1 MIAGHRRW
9 LLALSFLTL
18 AVSIA
23 LSRPVQAQQRQSHEL
38 WTSQLTP
45 EQIKAA
51 LATLSQGDGRNNLF
65 EEQFLKL
72 LQERLKQDN
81 QPHRPEDLEKALKLL
96 KDNPQVLELA
106 KKLAKMRQ
114 VDPGRPGKLTPDDIA
129 KMITIGPDGIQPNPG
144 LVPPVGMGPPGVI
157 PPGTNL
163 GDPPF
168 GKADPPP
175 TGGIPPG
182 VGANPLLPPSL
193 DTQQPIGPDPPRT
206 LPSVDENPFPDPEAT
221 DARTKSLR
229 AFTAIWERNIGPLDE
244 TPEVKRALFDLVAGN
259 GLDLDLKDRDGNSIW
274 DLLAKGDG
282 KGFDELLQGGEGSN
296 WKWPQLEFPKLSNLL
311 GRLGWGSSSG
321 ESNSGNRSGS
331 SSRWGSGRG
340 GGGGIGFGGL
350 NFAGSWTPV
359 FLLGL
364 VIVGILLGF
373 WLKNARFRSLDSER
387 FGLSGLGPWPLDP
400 RQISTREDVVKAFEY
415 LSVLICGPSARTWTH
430 TTIADALS
438 ELAVTQAET
447 ARLLARLYELARY
460 APPNE
465 PLPRDAL
472 AEARQLVCRLAGV
485 PC

>member
-1 MIAGHRRW
+1 
-9 LLALSFLTL
+9 
-18 AVSIA
+18 
-23 LSRPVQAQQRQSHEL
+23 
-38 WTSQLTP
+38 
-45 EQIKAA
+45 
-51 LATLSQGDGRNNLF
+51 
-65 EEQFLKL
+65 
-72 LQERLKQDN
+72 
-81 QPHRPEDLEKALKLL
+81 
-96 KDNPQVLELA
+96 
-106 KKLAKMRQ
+106 
-114 VDPGRPGKLTPDDIA
+114 
-129 KMITIGPDGIQPNPG
+129 
-144 LVPPVGMGPPGVI
+144 
-157 PPGTNL
+157 
-163 GDPPF
+163 
-168 GKADPPP
+168 
-175 TGGIPPG
+175 
-182 VGANPLLPPSL
+182 L

-340 GGGGIGFGGL
+340 GGGGFGIRGL

-359 FLLGL
+359 LLLGL

-472 AEARQLVCRLAGV
+472 AETRQLVCRLAGV